1 MIASRVMQYE
11 VKKEVKVRRQEMTE
25 EVKCFR
31 CQGVGHLKQKY
42 LNIEVEK
49 KKKRE
54 KEAVYMARPQ
64 KAQQE
69 KRPVCPIWE
78 KAQEY
83 CREESMLPKG
93 TLLLERRQITREMV
107 ATYVDCGG
115 CEGKGVQIYKNQE
128 QGFLLERQ
136 VRNMQCGLC

>member
-1 MIASRVMQYE
+1 
-11 VKKEVKVRRQEMTE
+11 MTE
-25 EVKCFR
+25 EVKYFR

-64 KAQQE
+64 KQE
-69 KRPVCPIWE
+69 KRPVCPIQE

-83 CREESMLPKG
+83 CREESILPKG

-107 ATYVDCGG
+107 AIYVDCGG
-115 CEGKGVQIYKNQE
+115 CEGKGVQTYKNQE

-136 VRNMQCGLC
+136 VKNMQCGLC